1 MRHALLGRSGLRV
14 SRATLGTMNFG
25 TGPGTACDEAEA
37 RRIVDVFLDAVSAPA
52 NRPVTGAPVAPPTAA

>member
-1 MRHALLGRSGLRV
+1 
-14 SRATLGTMNFG
+14 MNFG